1 MQSGELIVIG
11 RDSVS
16 VSLRGAPAEVCVYFE
31 HDLEVIP
38 CNPQH
43 RDELEYEVLSDGI
56 GDFILVISWSV
67 TGVRGIKWKVS
78 Y

>member
-11 RDSVS
+11 RDSITIP
-16 VSLRGAPAEVCVYFE
+16 LKGAPAEVHVCFE

-43 RDELEYEVLSDGI
+43 RDELEWEVQSDIDASFVLMIKWG
-56 GDFILVISWSV
+56 V
-67 TGVRGIKWKVS
+67 TGVRGIKWKVA

>member
-11 RDSVS
+11 RDSVT
-16 VSLRGAPAEVCVYFE
+16 VNLKGAPAEVEVYFE
-31 HDLEVIP
+31 HDLEVVP

-43 RDELEYEVLSDGI
+43 RDELEWEVLRSGELFVLSI
-56 GDFILVISWSV
+56 KWGV
-67 TGVRGIKWKVS
+67 TGVRGIKWKVL